1 MQTGCFYNGG
11 MKMKIF
17 DAHCDVLFQLWSAQ
31 GKRNFKNDPQLHITF
46 EQLKERKGSV
56 QCFAVY
62 VPETVAY
69 EKRFEAALQMIDIFY
84 NEILSLPGVRFIRTK
99 EDINRLKQDEV
110 GALLTLE
117 GCEAIGKESMKLR
130 LFYRLGVRSFG
141 LTWNY
146 ANLLADGAL
155 ETRGAGLTTF
165 GRQVVHELNTLRLW
179 TDLSHLNER
188 SFWDVIEIANN
199 PIASHSN
206 CYKLCEHPRNLN
218 DEQIKALIKRN
229 SIIGVTFVPQFLTS
243 ERQAN
248 ITDIIKHIE
257 YICSLGGENNIGFGS
272 DFDGIVDTVVNVS
285 AYGDYENVMNELYKY
300 YAASTVERFLYDNFV
315 EHMSF

>member
-11 MKMKIF
+11 MEMKIF
-17 DAHCDVLFQLWSAQ
+17 DAHCDVLFQLWSAK
-31 GKRNFKNDPQLHITF
+31 GKKDFRNDSQLHITF
-46 EQLKERKGSV
+46 EQLKKRKGSI

-84 NEILSLPGVRFIRTK
+84 NEILSLPGVKFIQTK
-99 EDINRLKQDEV
+99 EDINRLKQDEI

-117 GCEAIGKESMKLR
+117 GCEAIGKDTMKLR

-165 GRQVVHELNTLRLW
+165 GQHVVQELNMLHLW
-179 TDLSHLNER
+179 TDVSHLNER
-188 SFWDVIEIANN
+188 SFWDVIEIATN

-206 CYKLCEHPRNLN
+206 CYKLCQHPRNLN
-218 DEQIKALIKRN
+218 DEQIRALIKKN
-229 SIIGVTFVPQFLTS
+229 SMIGVTFVPQFLTS
-243 ERQAN
+243 ERQAH
-248 ITDIIKHIE
+248 ITDIVRHIE
-257 YICSLGGENNIGFGS
+257 HICSLGGEGNIGFGS
-272 DFDGIVDTVVNVS
+272 DFDGILETVVDVS
-285 AYGDYENVMNELYKY
+285 VYRDYENVMNELYKH

-315 EHMSF
+315 EYISF

>member
-11 MKMKIF
+11 MEMKIF

-31 GKRNFKNDPQLHITF
+31 GKKNFKNDSQLHITF
-46 EQLKERKGSV
+46 EQLKRRKGSI
-56 QCFAVY
+56 QCFAIY
-62 VPETVAY
+62 VPETVLY
-69 EKRFEAALQMIDIFY
+69 EKRFEAALQMADIFY
-84 NEILSLPGVRFIRTK
+84 NEILSLPGVKFIQTK
-99 EDINRLKQDEV
+99 NDISMLKQDEI
-110 GALLTLE
+110 GAILTLE
-117 GCEAIGKESMKLR
+117 GCEAIGKDAMKLR

-165 GRQVVHELNTLRLW
+165 GKHVVQELNTLHVW
-179 TDLSHLNER
+179 TDVSHLNER
-188 SFWDVIEIANN
+188 SFWDVIEIAKN

-206 CYKLCEHPRNLN
+206 CTKLCQHPRNLN
-218 DEQIKALIKRN
+218 DEQLRALIKRN
-229 SIIGVTFVPQFLTS
+229 SMIGVTFVPQFLTS
-243 ERQAN
+243 EKKAH
-248 ITDIIKHIE
+248 IADIVRHIE

-272 DFDGIVDTVVNVS
+272 DFDGVLETVVNVS
-285 AYGDYENVMNELYKY
+285 AYREYENVMNELCKH

-315 EHMSF
+315 EHISF

>member
-17 DAHCDVLFQLWSAQ
+17 DAHCDVLFQLWSAK
-31 GKRNFKNDPQLHITF
+31 GKKNFKNDPQLHITF
-46 EQLKERKGSV
+46 QQLKERQGSI
-56 QCFAVY
+56 QCFAIY
-62 VPETVAY
+62 VPETVTY

-117 GCEAIGKESMKLR
+117 GCEAIGKEAMKLR

-155 ETRGAGLTTF
+155 ETRGAGLTTV
-165 GRQVVHELNTLRLW
+165 GRQ
-179 TDLSHLNER
+179 
-188 SFWDVIEIANN
+188 
-199 PIASHSN
+199 
-206 CYKLCEHPRNLN
+206 
-218 DEQIKALIKRN
+218 
-229 SIIGVTFVPQFLTS
+229 
-243 ERQAN
+243 
-248 ITDIIKHIE
+248 
-257 YICSLGGENNIGFGS
+257 
-272 DFDGIVDTVVNVS
+272 
-285 AYGDYENVMNELYKY
+285 LYK
-300 YAASTVERFLYDNFV
+300 S
-315 EHMSF
+315 

>member
-11 MKMKIF
+11 MEMKIF

-31 GKRNFKNDPQLHITF
+31 GKKDFKNDPQLHITF
-46 EQLKERKGSV
+46 EQLKKRKGSI
-56 QCFAVY
+56 QCFAIY
-62 VPETVAY
+62 VPETVLY
-69 EKRFEAALQMIDIFY
+69 EKRFEVALQMVDIFY
-84 NEILSLPGVRFIRTK
+84 NEILSLPGVKFIQTK
-99 EDINRLKQDEV
+99 DDINMLKQDEV
-110 GALLTLE
+110 GAILTLE
-117 GCEAIGKESMKLR
+117 GCEAIGKDAMKLR

-165 GRQVVHELNTLRLW
+165 GKHVVQELNTLHVW
-179 TDLSHLNER
+179 TDVSHLNER
-188 SFWDVIEIANN
+188 SFWDVIEIAKN

-206 CYKLCEHPRNLN
+206 CTKLCQHPRNLN
-218 DEQIKALIKRN
+218 DEQLRALIKRN
-229 SIIGVTFVPQFLTS
+229 SMIGVTFVPQFLTS
-243 ERQAN
+243 EKQAN
-248 ITDIIKHIE
+248 IADIVKHIE

-272 DFDGIVDTVVNVS
+272 DFDGILETVVNVS
-285 AYGDYENVMNELYKY
+285 AYGEYENVINELCKH

-315 EHMSF
+315 EHISF

>member
-1 MQTGCFYNGG
+1 MQTGCFYSGG

-31 GKRNFKNDPQLHITF
+31 GKKDFKNDSQLHITF
-46 EQLKERKGSV
+46 EQLMKRKGSI

-84 NEILSLPGVRFIRTK
+84 NEILSLPGVKFIQTKDDISMLK
-99 EDINRLKQDEV
+99 EDEI

-117 GCEAIGKESMKLR
+117 GCEAIGKEAMKLR

-165 GRQVVHELNTLRLW
+165 GRQVIQELNALQLW

-188 SFWDVIEIANN
+188 SFWDVIEVANH

-206 CYKLCEHPRNLN
+206 CYELCGHPRNLN
-218 DEQIKALIKRN
+218 DEQIQALIKQN
-229 SIIGVTFVPQFLTS
+229 GMIGVTFVPQFLTS
-243 ERQAN
+243 EKQAN
-248 ITDIIKHIE
+248 IADIVKHIE
-257 YICSLGGENNIGFGS
+257 HICSLGGEKNIGFGS
-272 DFDGIVDTVVNVS
+272 DFDGILETVINVA
-285 AYGDYENVMNELYKY
+285 AYRDYENVVNELYKHY
-300 YAASTVERFLYDNFV
+300 NASTVKNFLYDNFV